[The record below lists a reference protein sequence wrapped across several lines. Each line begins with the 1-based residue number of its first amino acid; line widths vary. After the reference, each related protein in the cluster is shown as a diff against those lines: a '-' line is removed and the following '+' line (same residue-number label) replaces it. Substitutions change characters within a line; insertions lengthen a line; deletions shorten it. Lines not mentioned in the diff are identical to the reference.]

1 MSVSRQTRLHVE
13 PHPRHRGRNSWTWS
27 TSVLVS
33 RLVTVAWMSARRS
46 MVGHHHA
53 GASQEVLRSHGLGLR
68 CLWFCLFRV
77 VLGTRGHVDWPV
89 GLLTRIVTI
98 GCVPTTVENC
108 FFATVG
114 APLLLLRLGY
124 CFLFVNL
131 CLLPTVCNGSLL
143 VLLHRGSHLHH
154 DEVGIVLD
162 LSHLL
167 LVPPL
172 HLLQLQLQALDG
184 GLRASL
190 L

>member
-53 GASQEVLRSHGLGLR
+53 GASQEVLRSHGLGLG

-98 GCVPTTVENC
+98 GCVPTTVENS
-108 FFATVG
+108 FFSTMST
-114 APLLLLRLGY
+114 PLFFLGFRYSFVFFDIRL
-124 CFLFVNL
+124 FFEI
-131 CLLPTVCNGSLL
+131 
-143 VLLHRGSHLHH
+143 R
-154 DEVGIVLD
+154 
-162 LSHLL
+162 
-167 LVPPL
+167 
-172 HLLQLQLQALDG
+172 
-184 GLRASL
+184 
-190 L
+190 